1 MSSWSRW
8 CDNGSRESYRQVYV
22 KHGEVGVRGLGS
34 ESRGQ
39 EFSWGIESARETIL

>member
-22 KHGEVGVRGLGS
+22 KHGEVGVEALVGKAGAKNLVGALDRRG
-34 ESRGQ
+34 RQ
-39 EFSWGIESARETIL
+39 YY